1 MTLKLYYHPAS
12 TTCRPI
18 MLLVA
23 VEKIAVDYQL
33 VDLFNG
39 ENYQPAFTA
48 INPNQAVPFFED
60 GEFALGESSAILKCL
75 ADKQNSPAYPKDLR
89 MRARVNERMDWFNTG
104 LYRDLGY
111 GFIYPQV
118 IDAYRYPEPEVQ
130 SATLAHAREKVN
142 KWNEHPRCQYRR
154 PEKLFR
160 LRRQSDPRRLFRRVH
175 THAGR
180 RDQARLLR
188 ISESHALAR
197 HHEVAALLSRR
208 QRRLLF
214 PVRRHVQRQAIRRI
228 IIPTPPDR
236 RECRN
241 DQRIAS

>member
-1 MTLKLYYHPAS
+1 MKLYYHPAS

-23 VEKIAVDYQL
+23 AEKIAVDYQL

-48 INPNQAVPFFED
+48 INPNQAVPFLED
-60 GEFALGESSAILKCL
+60 GEFALGESSAILKYL

-111 GFIYPQV
+111 GFIHPQV

-130 SATLAHAREKVN
+130 AATLAHAREKAN
-142 KWNEHPRCQYRR
+142 KWLNILDANIVGRKNSFVCGDDPTLADYFGACILTLGDVIRLDYSGYPNLTRWLDAMKSLPYWAGANEDFYSQ
-154 PEKLFR
+154 F
-160 LRRQSDPRRLFRRVH
+160 
-175 THAGR
+175 
-180 RDQARLLR
+180 
-188 ISESHALAR
+188 
-197 HHEVAALLSRR
+197 VAMCKDKPFEEL
-208 QRRLLF
+208 
-214 PVRRHVQRQAIRRI
+214 
-228 IIPTPPDR
+228 
-236 RECRN
+236 
-241 DQRIAS
+241 